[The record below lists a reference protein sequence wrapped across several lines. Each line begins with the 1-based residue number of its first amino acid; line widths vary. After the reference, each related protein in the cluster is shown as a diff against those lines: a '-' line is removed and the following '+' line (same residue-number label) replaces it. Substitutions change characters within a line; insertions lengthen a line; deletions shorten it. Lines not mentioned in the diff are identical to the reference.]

1 MKTMTRCFEC
11 RQYITGRPEHFGN
24 IQLKHGNDDLR
35 VPVCP
40 SCYESHIENDNKGS
54 DEECHYF

>member
-1 MKTMTRCFEC
+1 MTRCFEC
-11 RQYITGRPEHFGN
+11 RKYITGRPEHFGT
-24 IQLKHGNDDLR
+24 IQMKYVNDDLR